1 MSAFPKKIIPG
12 DVIDLHGDIKLPS
25 SVKIPAGKPVT
36 IQGNAHIHF
45 AGTGAKVGM
54 DSLFVFNVGVGATLI
69 VQPGLFFDLS
79 PRQGVAKLSYDPK
92 RGGSIK
98 NGPIAHLTG
107 VWQSNGALYWLQG
120 SQELIATGCFSDG
133 VPDKYYGIASTNPSG
148 RVVLDFR
155 PCKGKVI
162 KGGKNEAVIRSM
174 QTDRFELYGATVREQ
189 TKQGVQLRSG
199 NTALVQDCDLLML
212 AEGWMEDPTLQNPD
226 PLNHVDIVRTK
237 LKGIDWGAGQNGQV
251 FRDGKRIK

>member
-1 MSAFPKKIIPG
+1 MNAFPKTIKPG
-12 DVIDLHGDIKLPS
+12 DVIDLHGDIALLK

-45 AGTGAKVGM
+45 AGKGAKVGM

-69 VQPGLFFDLS
+69 VQPGLFFDLT

-98 NGPIAHLTG
+98 NGPSAYLNG
-107 VWQSNGALYWLQG
+107 VWQNNGNLVWCQG
-120 SQELIATGCFSDG
+120 MKEVIAKGCFNDG
-133 VPDKYYGIASTNPSG
+133 VPDKYYAITSTNPNG
-148 RVVLDFR
+148 RFILDFR
-155 PCKGKVI
+155 GLTKKVI
-162 KGGKNEAVIRSM
+162 KGGKNEAPIRSM

-189 TKQGVQLRSG
+189 TKQGVQIRSG
-199 NTALVQDCDLLML
+199 NTALVQECDLLML
-212 AEGWMEDPTLQNPD
+212 AEGWIEDADIEDVD